1 MKRSALVSLLFAIA
15 LLGACDAE
23 TSLEPT
29 PEVIRGSVCPR
40 PHEEPGRVTTGPW
53 GTVTPI
59 SNGVEYQVNEGYTVT
74 ICAKGGSLGDGYNTV
89 TVTGPQSGTLSTP
102 ENAGGN
108 IPELSHY
115 SVTGIIEGGT
125 TSSSS
130 SSSSSSSTSTSSSIT
145 TTTELVT
152 STTTDETTTLT
163 EAEVTT
169 TEAGDTT
176 TTAAG
181 DTTTTAAGDTTT
193 TAAGDTTT
201 TAAGDTTTTT
211 IEDVT
216 ITTDPGATTTTSEE
230 GPPVTEGEGPGDPTT
245 TVEVGAGGVT
255 TTPEGEGEGTLDPTQ
270 ETTPPETRS
279 LAPPTRPFPVPAPGR
294 CRSAV
299 WPACCWGP
307 EPSCCCCSGDGLE
320 RTDPAS
326 QSARSSR

>member
-1 MKRSALVSLLFAIA
+1 MERSALVSLLFAIA

-115 SVTGIIEGGT
+115 SVTGIIRRRHH
-125 TSSSS
+125 SSS

-169 TEAGDTT
+169 TEARLTPRPRLL
-176 TTAAG
+176 AIPRPRLLAIPRPRLL
-181 DTTTTAAGDTTT
+181 AIPRPRLLA
-193 TAAGDTTT
+193 
-201 TAAGDTTTTT
+201 
-211 IEDVT
+211 IPRRRPSRDVT
-216 ITTDPGATTTTSEE
+216 VTTDPGATTTTSEE
-230 GPPVTEGEGPGDPTT
+230 GPPVTEGEGPGI
-245 TVEVGAGGVT
+245 
-255 TTPEGEGEGTLDPTQ
+255 
-270 ETTPPETRS
+270 PP
-279 LAPPTRPFPVPAPGR
+279 PQW
-294 CRSAV
+294 RSAPV
-299 WPACCWGP
+299 V
-307 EPSCCCCSGDGLE
+307 
-320 RTDPAS
+320 
-326 QSARSSR
+326 